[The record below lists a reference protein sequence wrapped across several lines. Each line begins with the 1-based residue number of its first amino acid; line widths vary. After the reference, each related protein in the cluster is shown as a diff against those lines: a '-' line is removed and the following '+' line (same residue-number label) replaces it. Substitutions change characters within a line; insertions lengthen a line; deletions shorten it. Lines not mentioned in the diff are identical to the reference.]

1 MNQEPPAAPAP
12 DQDPRLSALEL
23 RRALQAARFAAV
35 MFLLVLSYFALRL
48 SLSMGSFKQIFA
60 DMLEGKALPLV
71 SYLVL
76 RAQPL
81 LIALCVSIPIA
92 AISTLFWTNLRNSF
106 LLLGWAALVSLIL
119 VVLLCEGLTAPL
131 IGLIDQLGGAPVVVE

>member
-1 MNQEPPAAPAP
+1 MNQDPIGASQPAYDPPFS
-12 DQDPRLSALEL
+12 PREVQGALK
-23 RRALQAARFAAV
+23 AARFAGV

>member
-1 MNQEPPAAPAP
+1 MAASPTQFDAEFP
-12 DQDPRLSALEL
+12 LREVHGALK
-23 RRALQAARFAAV
+23 AARFAGV

-48 SLSMGSFKQIFA
+48 SLSMGLFKQIFA
-60 DMLEGKALPLV
+60 DMLEGKPLPLV

-76 RAQPL
+76 RAQLL
-81 LIALCVSIPIA
+81 LIALSVFIPIA

-131 IGLIDQLGGAPVVVE
+131 IGLIDQLGSAPVVVQ